1 MIKIDPIAVKDKRDV
16 IKALTIL
23 EKIGINVF
31 SETEKEIYLN
41 NESRTVNNNF
51 LIQEEDGGFRVQSH
65 YIGNGISLESLETQV
80 DKINITYPN
89 VVKQMKE
96 LTELKNKIQAEI
108 QQISITERNLQIEIK
123 EIKNEN

>member
-1 MIKIDPIAVKDKRDV
+1 MIKIDPIAVKDKHDV

-41 NESRTVNNNF
+41 NESMTVNNNF

-89 VVKQMKE
+89 VVQQMKE

-123 EIKNEN
+123 